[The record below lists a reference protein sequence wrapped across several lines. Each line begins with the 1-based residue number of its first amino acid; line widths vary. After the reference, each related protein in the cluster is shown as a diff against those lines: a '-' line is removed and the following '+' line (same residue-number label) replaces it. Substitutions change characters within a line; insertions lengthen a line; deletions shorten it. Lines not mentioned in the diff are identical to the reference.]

1 MKTKSMV
8 ICAVFSAILCIFCV
22 LTVPIGAVP
31 VSLATFAVML
41 TAIILGPKKS
51 SISVIIYILLG
62 SVGLPVFSGFRGGFQ
77 VLIGPTGGYIWS
89 YIFMAL
95 LIGSVTEKCVNS
107 KPIALVGCIF
117 GTVICY
123 IFGTVQFVLV
133 QNTSFI
139 SVGQIAEEAD
149 MELDEFLEMYD
160 LPEDMPSNTTEAAA
174 YNSIPFATMA
184 GTYGMTA
191 DDLKELLQ
199 LPETVTD
206 ETTWGEALN
215 QATLGAYVGADYL
228 EEFKEYYGLGEDVTA
243 ETTWGEVRQTVEEK
257 QKEER
262 IEAEKAE
269 KEAAEAEKEDDEDV
283 TADTEDSAENAEE
296 NAETVADK
304 AE

>member
-77 VLIGPTGGYIWS
+77 VLVGPTGGYIWS

-95 LIGSVTEKCVNS
+95 LIGGVTEKCVNS

-139 SVGQIAEEAD
+139 SALSVCV
-149 MELDEFLEMYD
+149 
-160 LPEDMPSNTTEAAA
+160 LPF
-174 YNSIPFATMA
+174 IPFDIIKAVLA
-184 GTYGMTA
+184 VFIGA
-191 DDLKELLQ
+191 AVKSRLRKAKLL
-199 LPETVTD
+199 T
-206 ETTWGEALN
+206 
-215 QATLGAYVGADYL
+215 
-228 EEFKEYYGLGEDVTA
+228 
-243 ETTWGEVRQTVEEK
+243 
-257 QKEER
+257 
-262 IEAEKAE
+262 
-269 KEAAEAEKEDDEDV
+269 
-283 TADTEDSAENAEE
+283 
-296 NAETVADK
+296 
-304 AE
+304 

>member
-95 LIGSVTEKCVNS
+95 LIGGVTEKCVNN

-123 IFGTVQFVLV
+123 IFGTVQFALV

-139 SVGQIAEEAD
+139 SALSVCV
-149 MELDEFLEMYD
+149 
-160 LPEDMPSNTTEAAA
+160 LPF
-174 YNSIPFATMA
+174 IPFDIIKAVLAVFIGATVKSRLTKA
-184 GTYGMTA
+184 
-191 DDLKELLQ
+191 KLL
-199 LPETVTD
+199 T
-206 ETTWGEALN
+206 
-215 QATLGAYVGADYL
+215 
-228 EEFKEYYGLGEDVTA
+228 
-243 ETTWGEVRQTVEEK
+243 
-257 QKEER
+257 
-262 IEAEKAE
+262 
-269 KEAAEAEKEDDEDV
+269 
-283 TADTEDSAENAEE
+283 
-296 NAETVADK
+296 
-304 AE
+304 